1 MGAVRQ
7 KSSLAAGRH
16 RFRMLPIMEKMPRL
30 SLLLFAVGIAGA
42 APLAAGADEGAGETA
57 ASAEAPRRWLVQFK
71 RQATDRG
78 TDDETT
84 KSQVKFE
91 YFPDGMVNLL
101 RLELPLPDEKTD
113 FAGDPFDPHLGDIK
127 FRVGMKAVPL
137 AGRPVSSFVELTL
150 PTASPESLGSGKY
163 QLSLGLRT
171 RLPLALS
178 ADAKPGQQSFSAQV
192 QQVVSVA
199 GDDARK
205 DINQTKFEL
214 ELRGEWPQARFL
226 KFTAKPV
233 IDWVQNARTG
243 AVGEIE
249 GGWRVGND
257 WELVLLAG
265 ALLWGEGVP
274 STYGKRAEFKA
285 SYRF

>member
-1 MGAVRQ
+1 MNAISR
-7 KSSLAAGRH
+7 KPIRWLLAAAAAATCWAQAADAPVEGQDA
-16 RFRMLPIMEKMPRL
+16 
-30 SLLLFAVGIAGA
+30 AVAKPA
-42 APLAAGADEGAGETA
+42 QASPAPE
-57 ASAEAPRRWLVQFK
+57 PRRWLVQFK

-78 TDDETT
+78 TDDESTRT
-84 KSQVKFE
+84 QVRFE
-91 YFPDGMVNLL
+91 HFPDGLVNLW
-101 RLELPLPDEKTD
+101 RLDLPFPDEKTD
-113 FAGDPFDPHLGDIK
+113 FAGDLFNPRPGDIK
-127 FRVGMKAVPL
+127 VRMGMKAVPV
-137 AGRPVSSFVELTL
+137 AGRPVSSFIEATL

-163 QLSLGLRT
+163 QLGVGVRT
-171 RLPLALS
+171 RVPLALGT
-178 ADAKPGQQSFSAQV
+178 AATPVKQSFSAQV

-214 ELRGEWPQARFL
+214 EVRGEWPQARFL

-243 AVGEIE
+243 AVGELE
-249 GGWRVGND
+249 GGWRVGRD
-257 WELVLLAG
+257 WELALLGG
-265 ALLWGEGVP
+265 ALLWGKGVP